1 MANNPYVNKVIYD
14 GNTLIDISDTT
25 ASESDVAQGVV
36 FYKADGTRSV
46 GTMSAGAYSFVGM
59 VVSGTNLTTEA
70 SVQAIYGSGTSW
82 TLISSVML
90 SSEHVFGNG
99 LALGLSNGAS
109 MLGLGRNSVSVNNNG
124 GMTATA
130 SLYGDNAGTS
140 KSGNNSTTSSSVAI
154 GVVTKTEADTTL
166 ANSGLVADTIT
177 VYSWE
182 RTA

>member
-14 GNTLIDISDTT
+14 GSTLIDITDTT
-25 ASESDVAQGVV
+25 ATESDVAQGVV

-70 SVQAIYGSGTSW
+70 SVQAIYGSSTSW
-82 TLISSVML
+82 TLVSSVML

-99 LALGLSNGAS
+99 YVLGVTRG
-109 MLGLGRNSVSVNNNG
+109 GDTRYGIRGRGDVAYTG
-124 GMTATA
+124 
-130 SLYGDNAGTS
+130 LYGDAVGTAS
-140 KSGNNSTTSSSVAI
+140 SGSVSTTAGH
-154 GVVTKTEADTTL
+154 GVVSKTQAG
-166 ANSGLVADTIT
+166 ANPEYSGLVADTIT